1 MAQPPSLRPSVYPQ
15 SRSKS
20 TVTSSN
26 GSGPANATPI
36 PPHRSRPSS
45 QTRHSS
51 PVRTILNPDAS
62 EKVAI
67 ALIRRVLC
75 AHAHSGAADPRPVEE
90 LLPPL
95 TSSNDVDLQLYALI
109 AIIVKDVVQGWYGK
123 ITPDQA
129 FVEELVRIVAH
140 CTRALEQRLRDVDL
154 AALIFDEIPEL
165 VESHIVGGPCS
176 PPSWCDCIKG

>member
-1 MAQPPSLRPSVYPQ
+1 MYPQ
-15 SRSKS
+15 SRSKRVVSAGNGVGTAKATS
-20 TVTSSN
+20 TS
-26 GSGPANATPI
+26 PQ
-36 PPHRSRPSS
+36 RSRPSS
-45 QTRHSS
+45 QTRPAS
-51 PVRTILNPDAS
+51 PARTLPHADAS

-109 AIIVKDVVQGWYGK
+109 AIVVKDLVQGWYGK
-123 ITPDQA
+123 ITPDPA

-140 CTRALEQRLRDVDL
+140 CTRALEQRLRNLDL
-154 AALIFDEIPEL
+154 AVLIFDEIPEL
-165 VESHIVGGPCS
+165 VESHILGGPCS
-176 PPSWCDCIKG
+176 PSSWLDCIKG